1 MTLTLFNHRV
11 LVFTALV
18 AAMAI
23 ALATFS
29 PAHAQ
34 QGRLPKRTGHIND
47 FADVLDAATRER
59 LEAVLEKLKE
69 KTHVDFAVATIKS
82 SGSEDLYDYS
92 LAVANDWKVGAPAST
107 DRSLLVVIAADN
119 GKFFSQVTRGARIY
133 LPEGLVGEMGQR
145 MREQI
150 AGGGYSAGMLA
161 GIRAFVDRLGEAH
174 SFDFA
179 ALDPQHG
186 ETVAQLQRPR
196 TVQSQATDTSENP
209 QPTSTATPAMETTPV
224 STQPTVTT
232 SPQAIA
238 TATPE
243 KSSPEAT
250 PVVTATPSA
259 GAAETPA
266 VPEKSPAIS
275 NASPAVSPASTEVPA
290 VTSPAAGESVTPPP
304 TVSASPQTAASAVD
318 NSSQPAKTPAP
329 DITPSASP
337 QAAAA
342 VVDNSSQPAKTPAPD
357 TTSSASPQA
366 AASVVDNSSQ
376 PAKTPAPDTTSS
388 ASPQTEPARFESS
401 SKPVKTSSPASP
413 DDEKEE
419 VELTLTLPAD
429 KRIAALKA
437 FIATHPTSVA
447 LPRANEL
454 LVVAHAM
461 FADQRMQAGDLET
474 GVQQFRLALTDAPA
488 DIPDRLF
495 TDVIA
500 RIPLS
505 LFMRGQR
512 DTAFEIARQAE
523 AMAKANPRRVL
534 ALTDFYLS
542 IENAAEAS
550 RLAESAVQLAP
561 DLAAAHQALGAARHI
576 DLRLDDAAAEYAKA
590 LSLDPKSGA
599 ARIGLADLKRAGGK
613 TDEALSLYREQ
624 LQADPKSS
632 PARAGLILSLLEL
645 GKKEEAE
652 SELNNALTDKDQ
664 SRNLP
669 LLVGVAYWYMAH
681 NDPDRGFDFAQKAV
695 NLEPRYSWGQIALER
710 AMVANKQPLPA
721 ERALRFALHYG
732 HFPTLDYELATV
744 LASVGLYDEAEGE
757 LARSFSLKDGE
768 LQTKLAGR
776 IAVHANSFTELLA
789 PERRAAIFQSTPAD
803 TDSNAR
809 MMKALMAFNASLE
822 QDSPSE
828 DNLVALAQEFIKGE
842 DAMRTYRQVYVAG
855 KFVKKGVAMATV
867 VELMDQ
873 AMTGV
878 DAALNVPGATVAV
891 QAEEL
896 ADTRARALAQGG
908 TPDLPDAPRTALS
921 GLLRAHIEDLA
932 GLALFNL
939 DKPADAVVRLRRAVV
954 AATQGTPLWRSSMW
968 HLGSA
973 LEANGKYDQALL
985 YYIKSYVAGPPDPAR
1000 RSIIESVYKKVN
1012 GTLDGLEDKIGPGFA
1027 AASASPTPTPSPL

>member
-1 MTLTLFNHRV
+1 MSLTLINHRAM
-11 LVFTALV
+11 VFIALV
-18 AAMAI
+18 VTMAMA
-23 ALATFS
+23 LAAFS

-34 QGRLPKRTGHIND
+34 AGRLPKRSGHIND
-47 FADVLDAATRER
+47 FAEVLDAATKER

-92 LAVANDWKVGAPAST
+92 LGVANDWKIGAPAST

-119 GKFFSQVTRGARIY
+119 GKFFSQVTHGARLY

-145 MREQI
+145 MRQSF
-150 AGGGYSAGMLA
+150 AGGGYSAGVLA
-161 GIRAFVDRLGEAH
+161 GIRTFVDHLGETH

-179 ALDPQHG
+179 ALDPQRG
-186 ETVAQLQRPR
+186 ETVAEVQRPR
-196 TVQSQATDTSENP
+196 TVQSPAADASENSQTTGTATP
-209 QPTSTATPAMETTPV
+209 AAEATASPAGTATPEPIVTATPAEKSSPESTPVSTATPAAQPSETP
-224 STQPTVTT
+224 
-232 SPQAIA
+232 
-238 TATPE
+238 ATPE
-243 KSSPEAT
+243 SSPA
-250 PVVTATPSA
+250 VSTAR
-259 GAAETPA
+259 
-266 VPEKSPAIS
+266 V
-275 NASPAVSPASTEVPA
+275 AVSPASTEK
-290 VTSPAAGESVTPPP
+290 SPVAIPSATPVERLPSQTVAA
-304 TVSASPQTAASAVD
+304 ASPQPGQTLFE
-318 NSSQPAKTPAP
+318 NSSQPVKTPAP
-329 DITPSASP
+329 DSKPSP
-337 QAAAA
+337 
-342 VVDNSSQPAKTPAPD
+342 T
-357 TTSSASPQA
+357 
-366 AASVVDNSSQ
+366 
-376 PAKTPAPDTTSS
+376 
-388 ASPQTEPARFESS
+388 QTEPARFENSS
-401 SKPVKTSSPASP
+401 RPVKIPTQDVKPGTSPANP
-413 DDEKEE
+413 DDEKEQ

-429 KRIAALKA
+429 KRIDALKA

-447 LPRANEL
+447 LPRATEL

-461 FADQRMQAGDLET
+461 FGDQRMQAGDVET
-474 GVQQFRLALTDAPA
+474 GLQQFRLALSEAPA
-488 DIPDRLF
+488 EMPDRLF
-495 TDVIA
+495 TDVIV
-500 RIPLS
+500 RIPLN

-512 DTAFEIARQAE
+512 DAAFEIARQAE
-523 AMAKANPRRVL
+523 ASAKTNPRRLL
-534 ALTDFYLS
+534 ALTEFYLS

-590 LSLDPKSGA
+590 FALDPKSGA

-613 TDEALSLYREQ
+613 AEEALPLYREQ
-624 LQADPKSS
+624 LQADPKST

-652 SELNNALTDKDQ
+652 SELNNALADKDQ

-669 LLVGVAYWYMAH
+669 LLVGTAYWYLAH
-681 NDPDRGFDFAQKAV
+681 NDPDRGFDLAQKAV
-695 NLEPRYSWGQIALER
+695 NLEPRYSWGQIALAR

-721 ERALRFALHYG
+721 ERSLRFARQYG
-732 HFPTLDYELATV
+732 RFPTLDYELATV
-744 LASVGLYDEAEGE
+744 LAAVGLYDEAQQE

-768 LQTKLAGR
+768 IQTKLAGR
-776 IAVHANSFTELLA
+776 IAAHAASFTELLA

-803 TDSNAR
+803 SEANAR
-809 MMKALMAFNASLE
+809 MMKALLAFNSALQ
-822 QDSPSE
+822 QDSPGA
-828 DNLVALAQEFIKGE
+828 DNLVALAAEFIKGD

-855 KFVKKGVAMATV
+855 KFVKKGVAFSNV

-873 AMTGV
+873 AVAGV

-896 ADTRARALAQGG
+896 ADTRAQALARGG

-932 GLALFNL
+932 GVALFNL
-939 DKPADAVVRLRRAVV
+939 DKSAEAAVRLRRAVV

-1000 RSIIESVYKKVN
+1000 RSIIEAVYKKVN
-1012 GTLDGLEDKIGPGFA
+1012 GTLDGLDDKIGPGFA
-1027 AASASPTPTPSPL
+1027 AASASPTPTPF

>member
-1 MTLTLFNHRV
+1 MSLPLINHRAV
-11 LVFTALV
+11 VFTALV
-18 AAMAI
+18 TTI
-23 ALATFS
+23 ALALTAFS

-34 QGRLPKRTGHIND
+34 NGRLPRRTGHIND
-47 FADVLDAATRER
+47 FADVLDAATKER

-69 KTHVDFAVATIKS
+69 KTHLDFALATIKS

-92 LAVANDWKVGAPAST
+92 LEVANDWKIGAPAST
-107 DRSLLVVIAADN
+107 DKSLLVVIAADN

-145 MREQI
+145 MRESFANGGFN
-150 AGGGYSAGMLA
+150 AGLLA
-161 GIRAFVDRLGEAH
+161 GIRTFVDRLGEIH
-174 SFDFA
+174 SFDFGA
-179 ALDPQHG
+179 FDPQRG

-196 TVQSQATDTSENP
+196 TVQSPEMTVSENP
-209 QPTSTATPAMETTPV
+209 QPTPTATPAAETVATSTP
-224 STQPTVTT
+224 
-232 SPQAIA
+232 SPVG
-238 TATPE
+238 TATPEAIVTATPAE
-243 KSSPEAT
+243 KSSPEST
-250 PVVTATPSA
+250 PVATATPPA
-259 GAAETPA
+259 GASETPA
-266 VPEKSPAIS
+266 TPETSPVAK
-275 NASPAVSPASTEVPA
+275 ASPAGSPAPTEMPA
-290 VTSPAAGESVTPPP
+290 VALASATPAESSSPQPTAG
-304 TVSASPQTAASAVD
+304 ASPQPSQSPLE
-318 NSSQPAKTPAP
+318 NSSQPDKTPAP
-329 DITPSASP
+329 DSKPSG
-337 QAAAA
+337 
-342 VVDNSSQPAKTPAPD
+342 
-357 TTSSASPQA
+357 
-366 AASVVDNSSQ
+366 
-376 PAKTPAPDTTSS
+376 
-388 ASPQTEPARFESS
+388 SPQTEQARLENS
-401 SKPVKTSSPASP
+401 SKAVKTSAANIKPSTSPANP
-413 DDEKEE
+413 DDEKEQ

-429 KRIAALKA
+429 KRIDALKA

-461 FADQRMQAGDLET
+461 FGDQRLQAGDIET
-474 GVQQFRLALTDAPA
+474 GLQQFRLALSDAPA
-488 DIPDRLF
+488 EVPDRLF

-500 RIPLS
+500 RIPLN
-505 LFMRGQR
+505 LFMRSQR
-512 DTAFEIARQAE
+512 DAAFEIARQAE
-523 AMAKANPRRVL
+523 ALAKANPRRLL

-542 IENAAEAS
+542 IENVAEAS

-590 LSLDPKSGA
+590 FSLDPKSGA

-613 TDEALSLYREQ
+613 TEEALSLYREQ
-624 LQADPKSS
+624 LQADPKST

-652 SELNNALTDKDQ
+652 SELNKALSDKDQ

-669 LLVGVAYWYMAH
+669 LLVGVAYWYLAH
-681 NDPDRGFDFAQKAV
+681 NDSDRGFDLAQKAV
-695 NLEPRYSWGQIALER
+695 NVEPRYSWGQIALAR

-732 HFPTLDYELATV
+732 RFPTLDYELATV
-744 LASVGLYDEAEGE
+744 LAAVGLYDEAEGE

-768 LQTKLAGR
+768 IQTKLAGR
-776 IAVHANSFTELLA
+776 IAAHAASFTELLA
-789 PERRAAIFQSTPAD
+789 PERRAAIFQATPAD
-803 TDSNAR
+803 TEANAR
-809 MMKALMAFNASLE
+809 LMKALLAFNSALG
-822 QDSPSE
+822 QDSPNE
-828 DNLVALAQEFIKGE
+828 DNVIALAQEFIKGD
-842 DAMRTYRQVYVAG
+842 DAMRTYRQIYVAS
-855 KFVKKGVAMATV
+855 KFVKKGIALSTV

-873 AMTGV
+873 AMAGV

-908 TPDLPDAPRTALS
+908 TPDIPDAPRTALS

-973 LEANGKYDQALL
+973 LEANGKNDQALL

-1000 RSIIESVYKKVN
+1000 RSIIEAVYKKVN
-1012 GTLDGLEDKIGPGFA
+1012 GNLEGLDDKIGPGFSS
-1027 AASASPTPTPSPL
+1027 ASASPTPTPTPF